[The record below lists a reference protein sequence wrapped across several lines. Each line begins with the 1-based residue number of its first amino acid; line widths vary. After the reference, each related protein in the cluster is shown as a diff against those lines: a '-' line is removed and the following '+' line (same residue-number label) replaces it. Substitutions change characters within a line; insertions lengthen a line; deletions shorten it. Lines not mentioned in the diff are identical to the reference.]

1 MSTQTALD
9 AEISAM
15 RETVGAA
22 SDAQLAEILGLT
34 RGAVTQWRKRGS
46 IPDKAK
52 SRVESFRL
60 LGRDRV
66 AAQDRAKALG
76 SQLMFEGRC
85 LALFLAPSRDAIA
98 TRRIAPAHYEAQ
110 WREYADLFER
120 ICLACAEEIAER
132 QKVMEGT
139 PADALADLTKDD
151 PADLLERIMDRA
163 RTPMSHYAHFL

>member
-1 MSTQTALD
+1 MLGVSQA
-9 AEISAM
+9 AIS
-15 RETVGAA
+15 
-22 SDAQLAEILGLT
+22 
-34 RGAVTQWRKRGS
+34 QWRRRGS
-46 IPDKAK
+46 IPDKARN
-52 SRVESFRL
+52 RVESFRL
-60 LGRDRV
+60 LGGVRL

-120 ICLACAEEIAER
+120 ICPACAEEIAQR
-132 QKVMEGT
+132 QKVIEGT

-151 PADLLERIMDRA
+151 PAVLLERIIDRA
-163 RTPMSHYAHFL
+163 RTPMSHYAHFM